1 MSHNS
6 FCACVEL
13 VYICGYI
20 SIRFSAYVSSC
31 IYSNHGVLK
40 VAGRERERDG
50 ERVSE
55 SWIVRVEK
63 KRTKWGKGNIG
74 KGGNLREELLNQLF
88 FCHVTFLYEMMV
100 LVIENTNLSFDE
112 CLIESMSD
120 ECVYEF
126 FAMMDE
132 FGSSVAYMNKSDEL

>member
-1 MSHNS
+1 M
-6 FCACVEL
+6 
-13 VYICGYI
+13 
-20 SIRFSAYVSSC
+20 
-31 IYSNHGVLK
+31 
-40 VAGRERERDG
+40 AGRERERDG

-100 LVIENTNLSFDE
+100 LVIENINLLFDE